1 MSAIVERI
9 GWLLVHSLWQLTLIG
24 LVAGAFVA
32 LLRKHSSHSRYG
44 ILTGAL
50 LVMVASPVLTWCV
63 LPSVSDSRAN
73 LATES
78 LPDSANVQRTTDDH
92 ALPMATAVIAVPP
105 ANVVPNPASK
115 ADALT
120 SAVPSDAAGSTVA
133 HISRTLDRALRPWL
147 SAIVSGWCIGVLLFS
162 VRPVWG
168 LICVRRLLSTGVSS
182 AGPSAERL
190 LHRLCERMRIR
201 QRVTILA
208 SSVVRSPVVVGCVR
222 SVILVPVSLLASIP
236 AGQLEAILA
245 HELAHVRRWDYL
257 VNLFHSLIETFFF
270 YHPVVWWL
278 SNRIRTERENCC
290 DDVVVAVLG
299 NRIEYGRA
307 LLAVEEF
314 RGAAASRLAMGL
326 RDGSLIARVRRLM
339 AQDGRENPRSP
350 VSVVAATLLVLG
362 ILITLFWPTTQTRA
376 QEGREPNASVV
387 TQDNKAPADE
397 ETKTA
402 NDQKKAVGD
411 FNEMNPFAHLTHQD
425 AVTSKDGTVV
435 SSSKGG
441 RWKITSD
448 ADLRIDQEVFHGAD
462 VMTTAVLIWH
472 GNDNKPGRHCRLQMA
487 ADAFANRNT
496 FTAVWET
503 GKPVL
508 WFVTGWPKQR
518 GLQQE
523 QKERVKAEQLHCVDF
538 SDPSCIV
545 DHSYDGWPSEG
556 GPSEECRAKLDAD
569 FLIEPKGKETYRYY
583 HGSLPG
589 SEPSERD
596 VQKIHVFLD
605 ADQRCR
611 VSNPWADNP
620 PESSCSIATLTE
632 TLLPVVGRF
641 RSSDQVGLNGPL
653 HVVVGSAPDYP
664 ESDLKAVLSACKA
677 TGVLV
682 PQPAKDDQAVRPW
695 RAIGRVTD
703 GEGKPL
709 AGVTVRA
716 MTGIGTLR
724 MSGSGITDENGKYDF
739 RFGFGIRM
747 ANGED
752 GKPSAQTQA
761 AIISV
766 QLDGHFEK
774 TFCQQGDGIASFEPL
789 SAEDAKRWSVE
800 PNQVFLPDKPREIN
814 FVMLPAARF
823 SGTLIGEDDQPLKD
837 YSVSLTGDQLP
848 PGSEVIEQVVT
859 DENGRFEI
867 KQIPTTAQYQIQVRK
882 PRAELQ
888 PPWNDSWAIGP
899 IKFADPGENELVTIS
914 PDPDKGLFS
923 GMIVK
928 RLRLKIVG
936 PGVPGKTAL
945 KKGPDLARGENLVA
959 DHADASGKL
968 VAESLTL
975 VLSNQIAEGR
985 KPSGEDGNQAEEHKP
1000 SGEDKPSEPAKPN
1013 GSSHPN
1019 APKPPGTNPDSA
1031 WLRFCPGTQI
1041 VEHTDADFVSGV
1053 VVDEEGRPIAGCS
1066 VEHPGIVGPETD
1078 DQGKFQYK
1086 QSKPHRTLLRA
1097 YHPDYRLWHGAPV
1110 PGDVLRIVL
1119 QKKAKPDAAD
1129 GMKAMTVRVIDS
1141 QTAAPVKGVKV
1152 TARRY
1157 EGPENGTT
1165 AATATTDQ
1173 EGTAILRDLERIQHQ
1188 LMLSAHQP
1196 VPYVGTLAHPNSDEL
1211 EVVMVVDRACELV
1224 LRAVDSETGKGI
1236 AGVRFDRERALAE
1249 LWAEPVV
1256 SDILGPQQ
1264 NSETLTDA
1272 DGYARF
1278 LVGSATWSY
1287 MILKYPEGY
1296 DSIIPIAERQE
1307 VEITTPVG
1315 GKVEYTF
1322 RLVGDGRGAEKA
1334 TAWKTRRPDSVT
1346 SESNETAMIL
1356 DDDSVQLSL
1365 PSPNWS
1371 APTMKTYFAEAT
1383 TIGLLRL
1390 ELLPDSRFKDRR
1402 LGRMPDRTLKLFE
1415 VKPSI
1420 TSEDGTSRTFDWDTC
1435 SNLQTPEDDECSSL
1449 IDHATDTGWTV
1460 PPLAKDQAAHELIF
1474 QLKTPLKLEAGE
1486 TLAVELDSGG
1496 SDELDTI
1503 ARFRVSFPTRGEPMK
1518 ADQSSLEDAALQ
1530 SRLAIFANSDK
1541 GQVHA
1546 EEDQQFEKAAKAF
1559 ITALSSKDP
1568 DGMFPHCSVPWCY
1581 QDELIGDVA
1590 AVRAR
1595 LGEISVPGAFALA
1608 EKKKYLLLHTLE
1620 DLELLLKKKTPVEAR
1635 KVWAEQLAGTSRIAV
1650 VSGGP
1655 MLLAISLRKTEQ
1667 NHLASGILFAYFPKE
1682 NDALLKAI
1690 NEGRSQRVNRD

>member
-1 MSAIVERI
+1 MNAIVEHI

-24 LVAGAFVA
+24 LVAGVFTR
-32 LLRKHSSHSRYG
+32 LLRKHSSHSRSG
-44 ILTGAL
+44 VLSGAL
-50 LVMVASPVLTWCV
+50 LLMVASPVLTWWT
-63 LPSVSDSRAN
+63 LPSLSDARADRPAN
-73 LATES
+73 RS
-78 LPDSANVQRTTDDH
+78 LRDSANAEQDPGDH
-92 ALPMATAVIAVPP
+92 ADLMATAVIPVPP
-105 ANVVPNPASK
+105 ENVASNDPATK
-115 ADALT
+115 PDALT
-120 SAVPSDAAGSTVA
+120 SAAPSDAAGSTVA
-133 HISRTLDRALRPWL
+133 HISRTVGTALRPWL
-147 SAIVSGWCIGVLLFS
+147 SAIVFGWCVGVLLFS

-168 LICVRRLLSTGVSS
+168 LFCVRRLLSTGVSS

-208 SSVVRSPVVVGCVR
+208 SSVVRSPVVVGCLR
-222 SVILVPVSLLASIP
+222 SVILVPVSLMASIP

-257 VNLFHSLIETFFF
+257 VNLFQSLIETFFF

-290 DDVVVAVLG
+290 DDVVVAVLA

-314 RGAAASRLAMGL
+314 RGAAATSLAMGL

-350 VSVVAATLLVLG
+350 VSVVATTLLVLG

-376 QEGREPNASVV
+376 QERREPNASVV
-387 TQDNKAPADE
+387 PQDDKAPADE
-397 ETKTA
+397 GTKTG
-402 NDQKKAVGD
+402 NDQKQAVGD
-411 FNEMNPFAHLTHQD
+411 FNVMNPFAHLTQQD

-448 ADLRIDQEVFHGAD
+448 ADLRIDQELFHGAD

-472 GNDNKPGRHCRLQMA
+472 GDDDKPGRHCRIQMA

-538 SDPSCIV
+538 SNPSCIV
-545 DHSYDGWPSEG
+545 DHHYDGWPSEG

-569 FLIEPKGKETYRYY
+569 FLIEPKGKETYRYQQT
-583 HGSLPG
+583 SLPG
-589 SEPSERD
+589 VEPSERD
-596 VQKIHVFLD
+596 VQKIYVFLD

-611 VSNPWADNP
+611 VSDPWADNP

-695 RAIGRVTD
+695 RVIGRVTD

-747 ANGED
+747 TDGED
-752 GKPSAQTQA
+752 GKPSAQTQV
-761 AIISV
+761 AIISA

-774 TFCQQGDGIASFEPL
+774 TFCQQGGGIASLEAL
-789 SAEDAKRWSVE
+789 SAEDAKLWSVE
-800 PNQVFLPDKPREIN
+800 PNQVFLPDMPREIN

-848 PGSEVIEQVVT
+848 PGSEVIAQVVT
-859 DENGRFEI
+859 DEDGRFEI

-888 PPWNDSWAIGP
+888 PPWNDSWAVGP

-945 KKGPDLARGENLVA
+945 KKGPDLAQGENLVA

-975 VLSNQIAEGR
+975 VLSNLSAEER
-985 KPSGEDGNQAEEHKP
+985 KPSGEGNVSP
-1000 SGEDKPSEPAKPN
+1000 DKPSEPAKPN
-1013 GSSHPN
+1013 GSPHPN
-1019 APKPPGTNPDSA
+1019 DAKPPVTNPDSA

-1053 VVDEEGRPIAGCS
+1053 VVDEEGRPIAGCR
-1066 VEHPGIVGPETD
+1066 VEHPGLVGPTTD
-1078 DQGKFQYK
+1078 EDGRFQHK
-1086 QSKPHRTLLRA
+1086 QTVPHQTVIRV
-1097 YHPDYRLWHGAPV
+1097 YHPDYRAWHGAPV

-1141 QTAAPVKGVKV
+1141 QTAAPVKGVTV

-1165 AATATTDQ
+1165 AATAMTNV

-1188 LMLSAHQP
+1188 LMLSADQP
-1196 VPYVGTLAHPNSDEL
+1196 VPYVGTLAHPDADAL
-1211 EVVMVVDRACELV
+1211 EVVMVVDRACELI
-1224 LRAVDSETGKGI
+1224 LHAVDSETGKGI

-1287 MILKYPEGY
+1287 MILKYPDGY
-1296 DSIIPIAERQE
+1296 DSIVPIAEQQE
-1307 VEITTPVG
+1307 VEIETPAG

-1322 RLVGDGRGAEKA
+1322 RL
-1334 TAWKTRRPDSVT
+1334 
-1346 SESNETAMIL
+1346 
-1356 DDDSVQLSL
+1356 
-1365 PSPNWS
+1365 
-1371 APTMKTYFAEAT
+1371 
-1383 TIGLLRL
+1383 
-1390 ELLPDSRFKDRR
+1390 
-1402 LGRMPDRTLKLFE
+1402 
-1415 VKPSI
+1415 
-1420 TSEDGTSRTFDWDTC
+1420 
-1435 SNLQTPEDDECSSL
+1435 
-1449 IDHATDTGWTV
+1449 
-1460 PPLAKDQAAHELIF
+1460 
-1474 QLKTPLKLEAGE
+1474 
-1486 TLAVELDSGG
+1486 
-1496 SDELDTI
+1496 
-1503 ARFRVSFPTRGEPMK
+1503 
-1518 ADQSSLEDAALQ
+1518 
-1530 SRLAIFANSDK
+1530 
-1541 GQVHA
+1541 
-1546 EEDQQFEKAAKAF
+1546 
-1559 ITALSSKDP
+1559 
-1568 DGMFPHCSVPWCY
+1568 
-1581 QDELIGDVA
+1581 
-1590 AVRAR
+1590 
-1595 LGEISVPGAFALA
+1595 
-1608 EKKKYLLLHTLE
+1608 
-1620 DLELLLKKKTPVEAR
+1620 AR
-1635 KVWAEQLAGTSRIAV
+1635 KNA
-1650 VSGGP
+1650 
-1655 MLLAISLRKTEQ
+1655 
-1667 NHLASGILFAYFPKE
+1667 ASK
-1682 NDALLKAI
+1682 
-1690 NEGRSQRVNRD
+1690 S